1 MSAAPPPSNATLCTI
16 LSSDKHL
23 RRERKL
29 DRHERNS
36 EFGGSSSVQLCV
48 WAQAPQTGTGR
59 YDAQIQQEATK
70 LLQSKDKWK
79 GITAS
84 TDDGIV
90 TLQGQA
96 KLLVD
101 KVDAGNKV
109 DKLDHVQGV
118 RNHVDVEST
127 KTDAQLQKE
136 LADKLRYD
144 RLGFGSTFNDLA
156 LNVQNGVVTVSGNV
170 IDYPSRDSA
179 LAILETTPG
188 VKDVVDNINVLPVSP
203 MDDQTRLQVA
213 RAIYGN
219 SALSRYAIDPQRPIR
234 IVVQNGHVTLYG
246 VVDSQMDKQIAET
259 QAKSVPN
266 VFSVDDKLVV
276 AGQGVK

>member
-1 MSAAPPPSNATLCTI
+1 MKRI
-16 LSSDKHL
+16 L
-23 RRERKL
+23 
-29 DRHERNS
+29 
-36 EFGGSSSVQLCV
+36 GSLVAVLFSVSV
-48 WAQAPQTGTGR
+48 WAQAPQTGSGR
-59 YDAQIQQEATK
+59 YDAQIQQEVTK
-70 LLQSKDKWK
+70 ILQSKDKWK

-96 KLLVD
+96 KVLIDSLDASKKVD
-101 KVDAGNKV
+101 KV
-109 DKLDHVQGV
+109 DHVQGV
-118 RNHVDVEST
+118 RNHVDVQSNVS
-127 KTDAQLQKE
+127 DAQLQKE
-136 LADKLRYD
+136 LSDKLRYD
-144 RLGFGSTFNDLA
+144 RFGFGSTFNSLA
-156 LNVQNGVVTVSGNV
+156 LNVQNGVVTVSGDV

-179 LAILETTPG
+179 LAILETTSG
-188 VKDVVDNINVLPVSP
+188 VKEVVDNINVLPTSP

-219 SALSRYAIDPQRPIR
+219 SALSRYAMDPQHPIR

-276 AGQGVK
+276 AGQGTK